1 MQLLNA
7 TSEEIKTGFDGVT
20 YYFKPYQKMTFS
32 EMTGKW
38 LLEREEFRGLVDI
51 SYNGKAKDYA
61 NFIAKKML
69 EGKAAYV
76 IHKNHV
82 IDQFM
87 VLDTELKNNNQFG
100 TVLNRKEVREVVKQ
114 IENTTKEIKEIEAK
128 FGISIE
134 KEDFEKKS
142 QDMFAAI
149 DATVA
154 EFESNNDEKQKFKK
168 QQAEQDS
175 LLNSILKEMP
185 VSV

>member
-1 MQLLNA
+1 MKLLNS
-7 TSEEIKTGFDGVT
+7 TSEDIVTGYDGT
-20 YYFKPYQKMTFS
+20 RYCFKPYQMMSFS
-32 EMTGKW
+32 ELTGRW
-38 LLEREEFRGLVDI
+38 LLEHEEFKGLVDI
-51 SYNGKAKDYA
+51 TYNGKAKDYQS
-61 NFIAKKML
+61 FIAMKML
-69 EGKAAYV
+69 QGKEAYV
-76 IHKNHV
+76 VHKNNV

-100 TVLNRKEVREVVKQ
+100 TVLNRKEVRDVVKC

-134 KEDFEKKS
+134 KSDFEKKS

-154 EFESNNDEKQKFKK
+154 AYESDNDEKQKFKK

-185 VSV
+185 VSA